1 MASKRQRQEK
11 EMQTKSDEGIK
22 LKTTMNTLQDP
33 KYVIKRLPR
42 RYVVSLHHQNQNN
55 VAVSSY

>member
-22 LKTTMNTLQDP
+22 LKTKMDTLQDP
-33 KYVIKRLPR
+33 RCNQVSSPLF
-42 RYVVSLHHQNQNN
+42 VVSLHHQNQNHA
-55 VAVSSY
+55 AVSS